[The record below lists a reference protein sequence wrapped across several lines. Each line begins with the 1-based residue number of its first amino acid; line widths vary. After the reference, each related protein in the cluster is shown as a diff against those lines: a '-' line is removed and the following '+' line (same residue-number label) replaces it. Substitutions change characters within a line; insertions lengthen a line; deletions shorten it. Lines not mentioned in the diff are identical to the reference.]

1 MKEHHAPST
10 SPFSPNPLGLD
21 IAPVI
26 QGMVYGTPRTRP
38 GMDSDKRYRL
48 YECLIV
54 FAIALKYFFAISLQE
69 FGGPL
74 PREYIL
80 GIVGNF
86 ASETLAIHVLMHFL
100 SRILIAMEQRREETI
115 RKEWGW

>member
-1 MKEHHAPST
+1 
-10 SPFSPNPLGLD
+10 
-21 IAPVI
+21 
-26 QGMVYGTPRTRP
+26 MVYGTPRTRP